1 MNEILDIE
9 IILNNNK
16 YHKIYDISTILI
28 ICICIFIYVTIMYNY
43 QTYYITKGRII
54 DNKLELMVSL
64 ENIKYIT
71 NQNNLILDNNKTYNY
86 KIVRISDE
94 IYLDEA
100 YNNYKYIYLE
110 VKNLNNIDN
119 YVYDLKIKK
128 ENKKIIEYLKDYL

>member
-28 ICICIFIYVTIMYNY
+28 ICICIFIYATTLYNY
-43 QTYYITKGRII
+43 QTYYITKGRIV
-54 DNKLELMVSL
+54 DNKLELIVSL
-64 ENIKYIT
+64 EDIKYIT
-71 NQNNLILDNNKTYNY
+71 NQNNLILDNNKTYSY
-86 KIVRISDE
+86 KILRISDE
-94 IYLDEA
+94 IYLDEV

-110 VKNLNNIDN
+110 VNNLNNIDN